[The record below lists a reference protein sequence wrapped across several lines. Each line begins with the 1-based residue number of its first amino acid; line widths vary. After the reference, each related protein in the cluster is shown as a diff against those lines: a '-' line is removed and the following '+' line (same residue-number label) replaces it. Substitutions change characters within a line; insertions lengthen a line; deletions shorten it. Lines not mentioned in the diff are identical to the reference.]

1 MCNASDSLL
10 VRTMMRLPPG
20 LRHLDFFVAVEDG
33 RMMRCMPV
41 CRLPAFPTTLRTLTS
56 TYLDTLGPD
65 TLSAVLARAAEYTEL
80 RTVVFRLMLYS
91 ECHPDQLYA
100 LIRALPAVT
109 RWELELEGQL
119 LSTTIV
125 KNIVA
130 SMPATVESLH
140 ITIFDR
146 GVDGDTIQS
155 ILATIVPLTSIVRL
169 HIGADCLRT
178 YVGLTDPNPPPH
190 VRDYQLVVCRD
201 PDWHEQWWRS
211 AMATNTVRGYDDHW
225 DPRAVAAMCDH
236 NTTSGIQLGGL
247 GTVVYVHRNRNWRIV
262 VRD

>member
-1 MCNASDSLL
+1 ML
-10 VRTMMRLPPG
+10 RLPPG

-33 RMMRCMPV
+33 CGGGGPTVVMPAV
-41 CRLPAFPTTLRTLTS
+41 RLPAFPTTLRTLTS
-56 TYLDTLGPD
+56 TFLDTLGPD
-65 TLSAVLARAAEYTEL
+65 TLSDVLVRAAEYTDL
-80 RTVVFRLMLYS
+80 RTVMFRLMLYS
-91 ECHPDQLYA
+91 TDCRPDQLYA
-100 LIRALPAVT
+100 LIRALPSVT
-109 RWELELEGQL
+109 RWELELEGHL
-119 LSTTIV
+119 LNTAIV
-125 KNIVA
+125 ERVVE

-178 YVGLTDPNPPPH
+178 YVGLTDPNPPPQ

-211 AMATNTVRGYDDHW
+211 ATATNTVRGYDDHW

-236 NTTSGIQLGGL
+236 NTTSGIRLGGL